1 MKTEVRYIWQKYIEA
16 GLEVIVHQGVLHAQA
31 VQQEKYQVQKAAH
44 LRKHQ
49 VQRAAHLI
57 KHQVQRA
64 AHLIKH
70 QIKRTAHLIKYQ
82 IQRAVHLRRYRIQ
95 EAVHLLFQAVKKLT
109 ERPLILLLV
118 QRHRASPV
126 ILQSPER

>member
-16 GLEVIVHQGVLHAQA
+16 CLEVIVHQGVLHAQA
-31 VQQEKYQVQKAAH
+31 VRPEKHQVQKAAH

-49 VQRAAHLI
+49 VQRAAHLR
-57 KHQVQRA
+57 KHQIQKAAHPRKRQVQRA
-64 AHLIKH
+64 AHLIK
-70 QIKRTAHLIKYQ
+70 
-82 IQRAVHLRRYRIQ
+82 YRIQ